1 MSPNNAD
8 NFELRISGVLI
19 AYRGETKLELENLQ
33 AYLASLLRLE
43 NIGVLLGAG
52 ASVGAGGMTMERLWT
67 HFVDQ
72 ESDHAKWLHENEF
85 INDENL
91 PQKDEPGGA
100 LQSPNVEHLLDT
112 LAIAIAEWTR
122 VEAGKKDDALSA
134 RSAIYRSLIAASK
147 LSDGWWESYG
157 GPQLTENKLD
167 DHRKL
172 LQRLTSAR
180 QPGQA
185 SPWVFTTNYD
195 LAVEWA
201 ADTIDLNVINGFL
214 GVHSRKFSPHS
225 FDLGYRNVHAHG
237 EARFG
242 SYNVYLAKLHGS
254 LTWKEADGHFFEER
268 ASEAWPKLKSFE
280 NGDAKELQFTVL
292 PSAAKYIQ
300 TVGFVLG
307 ELFRRFSE
315 FLSRQQTAIIVSG
328 YGFGDA
334 HINRLLK
341 TALLNPTLQLVVYC
355 PEFTAIDQI
364 DGLPDAL
371 VELMSLKNPRVTI
384 VGGGAE
390 AFFSGLVDH
399 LPDPAIYN
407 EDLKRLEERILGVT
421 VGQGEAE

>member
-1 MSPNNAD
+1 M
-8 NFELRISGVLI
+8 LV
-19 AYRGETKLELENLQ
+19 AYRGETQLEENNLQ

-52 ASVGAGGMTMERLWT
+52 ASVDAGGMTMERLWE
-67 HFVDQ
+67 HFVAQ
-72 ESDHAKWLHENEF
+72 EIYHANWLHENRF
-85 INDENL
+85 INDESL
-91 PQKDEPGGA
+91 PQAAEPGGA
-100 LQSPNVEHLLDT
+100 LQAPNVEHLLDT

-122 VEAGKKDDALSA
+122 VEADEKNDAVSA

-147 LSDGWWESYG
+147 LNDSWWESYG
-157 GPQLTENKLD
+157 GPQLTEKKLD
-167 DHRKL
+167 NHRKL

-185 SPWVFTTNYD
+185 SPWVFSTNYD

-254 LTWKEADGHFFEER
+254 LTWKEAGGHFFEER

-280 NGDAKELQFTVL
+280 NGDTNELQFTVL

-300 TVGFVLG
+300 TVGFILG

-315 FLSRQQTAIIVSG
+315 FLSQQQTAIIVSG

-334 HINRLLK
+334 NINRLMK

-355 PEFTAIDQI
+355 PEFTELDQV

-371 VELMSLKNPRVTI
+371 VELMSLKNPRVTF

-390 AFFSGLVDH
+390 AHFSGLVNH

-407 EDLKRLEERILGVT
+407 EDLKRLEEQLHGVK
-421 VGQGEAE
+421 VGKVKKA